1 MHITKLHT
9 LIAEQ
14 KYLAVIISNC
24 VQMID
29 CIQRL
34 SFGIQF
40 KSTQFMITSESA
52 PSKNAPSC
60 LKLIGIYTLSEMGGG
75 G

>member
-1 MHITKLHT
+1 
-9 LIAEQ
+9 
-14 KYLAVIISNC
+14 
-24 VQMID
+24 MID

-75 G
+75 GWSVC